1 MTRATRTLNP
11 IHFEDLEPHRFEDLI
26 RQLIYD
32 YRDWA
37 SLEATGRGGADDGID
52 IRAYESVRPYAE
64 KRDSP
69 SDDDLDDLTP
79 QPLSS
84 SRLWIIQC
92 KRERKITP
100 KQLERYVQESLQ
112 GPEMPHGFI
121 LAAACDFSKKSYDAF
136 RSALIGSGVQEFHL
150 WGKSELEDMLFQPKN
165 DPLLFAYFGIS
176 LQTRRRSRRTELRAT
191 LAWRKRIGKVLGGL
205 TKIHNLDVLLRNQD
219 AEEYPVLS
227 DVPEFDRNPR
237 WGIYR
242 VITLNARNN
251 LIFEVKRQLAYYDA
265 STKHWDA
272 LPDAL
277 IPVRERHLYGRKRDS
292 HDGQW
297 ERRQAWE
304 QQVPEAQRAELVTV
318 NIIPLERILA
328 VDEEGDQAHPMPIFY
343 IEPSASGRLIDDSDN
358 RCHLEQRSQYGPR
371 KEHQAVSEHRVPF
384 FKDPSIEE
392 TPKTV
397 T

>member
-52 IRAYESVRPYAE
+52 IRAYEGVRPSTDE
-64 KRDSP
+64 RDSTEDEVEDVDP
-69 SDDDLDDLTP
+69 H
-79 QPLSS
+79 PLSS

-150 WGKSELEDMLFQPKN
+150 WGKAELEDMLFQPKN

-176 LQTRRRSRRTELRAT
+176 LQMRRRSRKTELRAT
-191 LAWRKRIGKVLGGL
+191 LAWRKRIGKVLGGP
-205 TKIHNLDVLLRNQD
+205 TKLHDLDVLLRNAD
-219 AEEYPVLS
+219 AEDYPLLS
-227 DVPEFDRNPR
+227 DIPDFDRNPR

-242 VITLNARNN
+242 VKLLNARNK
-251 LIFEVKRQLAYYDA
+251 LIFEVRRQLAYYDA

-272 LPDAL
+272 LPDPL
-277 IPVRERHLYGRKRDS
+277 IPMREHHLYGRKQDS
-292 HDGQW
+292 YDGQW
-297 ERRQAWE
+297 KRRQAWE
-304 QQVPEAQRAELVTV
+304 QQVPEVQRAELVTFGV
-318 NIIPLERILA
+318 IPLERILA
-328 VDEEGDQAHPMPIFY
+328 VDEEGDHVHPMPIFY
-343 IEPSASGRLIDDSDN
+343 IEPLASGRLIDDSDN
-358 RCHLEQRSQYGPR
+358 RRHLEQRSQYGR
-371 KEHQAVSEHRVPF
+371 RQEHQAASEHRISF
-384 FKDPSIEE
+384 FEGPSTEE
-392 TPKTV
+392 TPENV